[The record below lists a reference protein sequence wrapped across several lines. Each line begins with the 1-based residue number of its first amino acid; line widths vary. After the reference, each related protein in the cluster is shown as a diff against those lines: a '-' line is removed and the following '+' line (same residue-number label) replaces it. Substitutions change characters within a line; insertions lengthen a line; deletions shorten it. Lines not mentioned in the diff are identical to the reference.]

1 MKKHLGNSL
10 SLAVLLVLLSSLLLS
25 GCFDSGGKWGSAP
38 DFTLTTVDG
47 ETFNLSNQLG
57 KIVVIDFMYV
67 YCRPCQL
74 QMSELKNL
82 YEQFKDEIIM
92 ISVSVWWAEDKAAEL
107 QGFKDYYQAEWMF
120 ALDTTDED
128 VTTKYNAISVPRII
142 IVNKNGDIAY
152 TSSGW
157 VSYEVLTEKIN
168 KII

>member
-1 MKKHLGNSL
+1 
-10 SLAVLLVLLSSLLLS
+10 
-25 GCFDSGGKWGSAP
+25 
-38 DFTLTTVDG
+38 
-47 ETFNLSNQLG
+47 
-57 KIVVIDFMYV
+57 MYV
-67 YCRPCQL
+67 HCRPCQL

-92 ISVSVWWAEDKAAEL
+92 ISISVWWAEDEAADLEE
-107 QGFKDYYQAEWMF
+107 FRDYYHAEWMF

>member
-1 MKKHLGNSL
+1 MEQFKNII
-10 SLAVLLVLLSSLLLS
+10 SLAVLLALLFS
-25 GCFDSGGKWGSAP
+25 GCFESVGTWGDAS
-38 DFTLTTVDG
+38 DFTLITIDG
-47 ETFNLSNQLG
+47 ETFNLSKQIG

-74 QMSELKNL
+74 QMSELKHL

-92 ISVSVWWAEDKAAEL
+92 ISVSVWWAEDEADDLEE
-107 QGFKDYYQAEWMF
+107 FRDYYHAEWMF

-152 TSSGW
+152 TSSGL
-157 VSYEVLTEKIN
+157 VSSEVLTEEIN